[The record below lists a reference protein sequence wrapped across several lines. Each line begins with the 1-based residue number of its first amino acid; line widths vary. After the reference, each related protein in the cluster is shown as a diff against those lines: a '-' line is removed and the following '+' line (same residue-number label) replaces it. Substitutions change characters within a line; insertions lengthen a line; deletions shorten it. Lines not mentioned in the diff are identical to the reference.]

1 MTNYKESSNKSIFKA
16 RDLLKERFGSTL
28 FDFIDQYPLFAC
40 PQTML
45 RYHYIFSLLNSISCV
60 PGDICEFG
68 TWKGAT
74 AVFVAKMLDEL
85 EPQSNRKVI
94 VFDNFSGL
102 PSPSDEDGV
111 NAVSQIGNYH
121 GDIDSL
127 EYVINSFDL
136 SHRIELIKGDANLT
150 VKEYFERN
158 SHLLI
163 SLAYF
168 DFDLYDP
175 TINAWNAIKQNMSNS
190 GILSFDEGLDKELW
204 VGEYKAAKEIIDE
217 LRSSGRNFSLE
228 SNNISR
234 QPQLTLRFQ

>member
-1 MTNYKESSNKSIFKA
+1 MTNYKIASDKSIFKA
-16 RDLLKERFGSTL
+16 RDLLKQRFGNTL
-28 FDFIDQYPLFAC
+28 FDFIDHYPLFAC

-45 RYHYIFSLLNSISCV
+45 RNHYILSLLNSIHCI

-74 AVFVAKMLDEL
+74 AVFAAKMLDEL
-85 EPQSNRKVI
+85 EPQSNRKII

-102 PSPSDEDGV
+102 PKPSDDDGL
-111 NAVSQIGNYH
+111 NAASQIGNYC

-127 EYVINSFDL
+127 EYVINSFEL

-150 VKEYFERN
+150 VKDYFEKN

-175 TINAWNAIKQNMSNS
+175 TINAWNAIKNNMSKL

-217 LRSSGRNFSLE
+217 LRCSGKNFSVE

-234 QPQLTLRFQ
+234 QPQLTLRLH

>member
-1 MTNYKESSNKSIFKA
+1 
-16 RDLLKERFGSTL
+16 
-28 FDFIDQYPLFAC
+28 
-40 PQTML
+40 
-45 RYHYIFSLLNSISCV
+45 
-60 PGDICEFG
+60 
-68 TWKGAT
+68 
-74 AVFVAKMLDEL
+74 MLDEL
-85 EPQSNRKVI
+85 EPQSNRKII

-127 EYVINSFDL
+127 EFVVKSFDL
-136 SHRIELIKGDANLT
+136 SHRIELIKGDANQT

-234 QPQLTLRFQ
+234 QPQLTLRLQ